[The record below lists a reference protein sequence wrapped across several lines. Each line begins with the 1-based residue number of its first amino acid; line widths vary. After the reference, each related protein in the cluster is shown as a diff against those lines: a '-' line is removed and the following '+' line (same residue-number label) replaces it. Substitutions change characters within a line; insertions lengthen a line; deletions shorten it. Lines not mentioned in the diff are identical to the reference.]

1 MRRSGDWCVRSW
13 LLLPEMH
20 RLLNILQGMKDQYL
34 FPVGQPSDCCVQM
47 IAPSR
52 RLFCLAP
59 ARCGQR
65 QVDHTGIVSG
75 AGFPDKPSRLQRPH
89 GLADREGAGGER
101 ACQESPLQR
110 RCPCGLPVA
119 VRSGPAQG
127 RTGGDWEQSSER
139 SNQKA
144 DPQGTSTGPSCPE
157 VYSTGG
163 ASPGEEAMTGRTN
176 PHSAASLMAF
186 SRGASA
192 GVVLVGC
199 LVRVV
204 SVWLLTLATTIVCT
218 SGFSHAA
225 AATSEL
231 TELSLEELM
240 NV

>member
-89 GLADREGAGGER
+89 GLADRGGRERGILSESGKRDLTVRPTEQEGENPSLCRADPLTSALVRGTAHEGER
-101 ACQESPLQR
+101 P
-110 RCPCGLPVA
+110 
-119 VRSGPAQG
+119 
-127 RTGGDWEQSSER
+127 
-139 SNQKA
+139 
-144 DPQGTSTGPSCPE
+144 
-157 VYSTGG
+157 
-163 ASPGEEAMTGRTN
+163 
-176 PHSAASLMAF
+176 
-186 SRGASA
+186 
-192 GVVLVGC
+192 
-199 LVRVV
+199 
-204 SVWLLTLATTIVCT
+204 
-218 SGFSHAA
+218 
-225 AATSEL
+225 
-231 TELSLEELM
+231 
-240 NV
+240 